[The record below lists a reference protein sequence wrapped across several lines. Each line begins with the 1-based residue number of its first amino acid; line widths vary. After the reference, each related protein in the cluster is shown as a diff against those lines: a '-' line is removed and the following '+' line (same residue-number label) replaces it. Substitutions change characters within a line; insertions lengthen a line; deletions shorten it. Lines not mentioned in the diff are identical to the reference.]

1 MSAGIQCSLR
11 EIASN
16 FVYFSILLY
25 ESTDNLGIAQ
35 HQITVR
41 SIDDKFEI
49 AKDFFT
55 MSSCHGTTVHRDI
68 FNNLLQEL
76 EHFNLPLERLLELS
90 TVGAPAITGGHVS
103 LIGLLLKSRLLV
115 VSPIV
120 YHCIF
125 YQDNLEAQDQKMGDG
140 MNMLVSTVN
149 YIRT

>member
-41 SIDDKFEI
+41 SIDDKFKI

-76 EHFNLPLERLLELS
+76 EHFNLPLERLLELC
-90 TVGAPAITGGHVS
+90 TVGAPAITGGHIS